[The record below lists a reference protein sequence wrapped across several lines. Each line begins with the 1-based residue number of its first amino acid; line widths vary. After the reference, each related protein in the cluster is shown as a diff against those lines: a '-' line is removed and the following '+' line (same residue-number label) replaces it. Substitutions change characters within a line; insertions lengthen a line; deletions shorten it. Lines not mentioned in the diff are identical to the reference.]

1 MKIHVAFLKREVI
14 EAFLSGR
21 KHYECRLSKRPSPV
35 ALVSRGDRVLLKQS
49 GGEILA
55 AAMVVD
61 KHLFSGLCP
70 EDIDALYELV
80 GSPGKFEAGYWHSK
94 KDARHAVILEL
105 SDIATVSFPEEFTPR
120 GVQSAWV
127 SNFEFGHLAV
137 HQTP

>member
-1 MKIHVAFLKREVI
+1 MKTHVAFLKREVI
-14 EAFLSGR
+14 ESFLSGR

-35 ALVSRGDRVLLKQS
+35 TLVSRGDRVLLKQS

-55 AAMVVD
+55 IATVVD

-80 GSPGKFEAGYWHSK
+80 GSPGKFEASYWDSK
-94 KDARHAVILEL
+94 RGARHAVILEL
-105 SDIATVSFPEEFTPR
+105 SEVAPVSFPKEFTPR
-120 GVQSAWV
+120 GIQSAWV

-137 HQTP
+137 RQTP